1 MQKPTKL
8 LITCRTTSYRAC
20 SKEQTEKQM
29 ANCQRK
35 GLHNHVWRN
44 GKPRINCAMPWCT
57 VAVLQEECQGATWT
71 FMQDSIAATTICSC
85 HRRQKSIT
93 NASSTSSWFGGTAF
107 MDFVTHVWIEW
118 QNKCK
123 REWNK
128 DVIIY
133 WADPGLKIGLLFN
146 FSSIPYFSFTE

>member
-1 MQKPTKL
+1 MGLSLGFHTNVASLAGKTDIDDMQKPTKL

-20 SKEQTEKQM
+20 SKELTEKQM

-93 NASSTSSWFGGTAF
+93 YASSTSSWFGGTAF
-107 MDFVTHVWIEW
+107 MLVFCV
-118 QNKCK
+118 C
-123 REWNK
+123 
-128 DVIIY
+128 
-133 WADPGLKIGLLFN
+133 
-146 FSSIPYFSFTE
+146 